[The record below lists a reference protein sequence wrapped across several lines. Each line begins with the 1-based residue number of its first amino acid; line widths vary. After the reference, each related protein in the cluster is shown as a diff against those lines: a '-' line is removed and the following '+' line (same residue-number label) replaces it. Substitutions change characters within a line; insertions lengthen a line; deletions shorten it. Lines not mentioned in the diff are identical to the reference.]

1 MKAKKIPDKDR
12 LKKLLN
18 DLSTMEETDP
28 TDSAKRAEDI
38 LKLIKKRQVEIDI
51 DEMLNEHAKLCA
63 KVFLDKIFRAIIN
76 NK

>member
-1 MKAKKIPDKDR
+1 
-12 LKKLLN
+12 
-18 DLSTMEETDP
+18 MEETDP

>member
-18 DLSTMEETDP
+18 ELSAKEETDP